1 MKKAFVVAMLFA
13 FAWNVRAA
21 GVLYVKADA
30 TGAGD
35 GSSWANAYTDF
46 NAALAVAL
54 AANGAIDEIWVAGTM
69 HAANN
74 VEHNVNTELTIRGG
88 VGGRARGG
96 RLFGPRRRIRRRLHH
111 QRRTLRKG
119 LQAPDHRANRVP
131 ERIPQQE
138 PARRGGARLHG
149 VGHLCDRA

>member
-1 MKKAFVVAMLFA
+1 MNMMKKLAYGIAMLAA
-13 FAWNVRAA
+13 FALNARAD
-21 GVLYVKADA
+21 VMYVKADA

-46 NAALAVAL
+46 NAALAAAL

-88 VGGRARGG
+88 FAGTESSAGERAAITGSVAPATG
-96 RLFGPRRRIRRRLHH
+96 MPSRLL
-111 QRRTLRKG
+111 
-119 LQAPDHRANRVP
+119 
-131 ERIPQQE
+131 
-138 PARRGGARLHG
+138 
-149 VGHLCDRA
+149 